1 MNITV
6 GIVGAG
12 LMGRLVALK
21 LAQRGAKVVLL
32 DKDGREGH
40 ASAAYAAA
48 GMLAPY
54 SESLLCEANIV
65 QMGVAS
71 LRLWPE
77 LLATLDDY
85 HYFQQAGTLLVSH
98 EQDQGD
104 FARFQQHI
112 KRHYPESAQ
121 YLTREDIAH
130 YEPEL
135 ARKFSQAIYLPEEG
149 QIGNRKL
156 LVALQSQL
164 EKLGVNW
171 QEKTDVVVLSRRNN
185 GEYRIL
191 TNQQDKQQTFD
202 VDLVVDCRGAGA
214 RKPLNAAMPSMLP
227 IDSLRGVRGELF
239 QLFAPDV
246 HISRP
251 VRLMHP
257 RYQLYIVP
265 KTKGFYVVGAT
276 EIESEDTSPM
286 TVRSALELLS
296 AAYSVHPGFAEANIR
311 QHLSQLRPAFADNQ
325 PKIVHQD
332 NYIQINGLFR
342 HGYLIAPIA
351 LAQTMALCD
360 QLIAMPNGQVEPHH
374 LAQLPYQSLL
384 PVQSAY
390 ENLY

>member
-1 MNITV
+1 MNKTV
-6 GIVGAG
+6 GIIGAG
-12 LMGRLVALK
+12 LMGRLVALQ
-21 LAQRGAKVVLL
+21 LAQRGAEVILI
-32 DKDGREGH
+32 DKDDREGR

-65 QMGVAS
+65 QMGVTS

-85 HYFQQAGTLLVSH
+85 YYFQQAGTLLVSH

-112 KRHYPESAQ
+112 NRHYPESAQ
-121 YLTREDIAH
+121 FLTREDIAH

-156 LVALQSQL
+156 LVALQVQL
-164 EKLGVNW
+164 EKLNVSW
-171 QEKTDVVVLSRRNN
+171 QENTEVFSLGRENN
-185 GEYRIL
+185 GRYKIL
-191 TNQQDKQQTFD
+191 ANQHSKQRSFD

-214 RKPLNAAMPSMLP
+214 RKPLSASNESMLP

-246 HISRP
+246 HITRP

-276 EIESEDTSPM
+276 EIESEDTSSM

-332 NYIQINGLFR
+332 YYIQINGLFR
-342 HGYLIAPIA
+342 HGYLIAPVA
-351 LAQTMALCD
+351 LAQTVALCE
-360 QLIAMPNGQVEPHH
+360 QLIAMPNGKVESHH

-384 PVQSAY
+384 PVKTAY